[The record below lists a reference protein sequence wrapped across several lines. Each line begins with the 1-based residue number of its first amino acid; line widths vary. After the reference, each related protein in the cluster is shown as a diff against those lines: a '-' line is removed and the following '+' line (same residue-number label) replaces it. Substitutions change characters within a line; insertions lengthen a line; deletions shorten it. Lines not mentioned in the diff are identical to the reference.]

1 MGRNS
6 KDDSLTRYEEMLK
19 VSVRYFDYLKHPRL
33 KIAFS
38 SGARKQLND
47 AAHYVASVK
56 KTLAKLDRKYRDLLV
71 NEFFTSKNNQLWWRK
86 YYSKSTYYRD
96 RYFAI
101 KAFTEAFNI

>member
-6 KDDSLTRYEEMLK
+6 KDNSLTRYEEMLK
-19 VSVRYFDYLKHPRL
+19 VSVRYLDYLKHPRL

-38 SGARKQLND
+38 SGARKRLNV

-56 KTLAKLDRKYRDLLV
+56 TTLAKLDKKYRDLLV
-71 NEFFTSKNNQLWWRK
+71 NEFFTGKHNELWWTK
-86 YYSKSTYYRD
+86 HYSKSTYYRD

-101 KAFTEAFNI
+101 KAFTEAFNL